1 MTTIKHAR
9 TRPVASV
16 TAALVALVALA
27 AALLLPTGGSA
38 QTAVAPRNTSPPA
51 ITGTAQVDE
60 TLRAST
66 GAWTGTQPISF
77 TFQWLRCNT
86 SGENC
91 VTLTGFTDETY
102 TVREGDVDRTL
113 RVRVT
118 ARNNDGQAS
127 RLSASTAAVKAA
139 AGPPGAIKLPS
150 GETSIPVTSVPAT
163 QRLVVD
169 RVDFSPNPVRSR
181 ETPITVRIKV
191 KDTRGFVVRDAL
203 VFLRSTPVVTTTP
216 EERRTEQDG
225 TVAYTVQP
233 EADFIVRNG
242 YSTQFYM
249 KAFRQ
254 GDPVLAGVAGSRLV
268 QVATVR

>member
-1 MTTIKHAR
+1 MAPIKHAR
-9 TRPVASV
+9 KRPVATV
-16 TAALVALVALA
+16 TGVLVAAAALAT
-27 AALLLPTGGSA
+27 ALLLPTGGSA
-38 QTAVAPRNTSPPA
+38 QTAVAPRNTSPPT
-51 ITGTAQVDE
+51 ISGTAQVDE
-60 TLRAST
+60 TLRASAGT
-66 GAWTGTQPISF
+66 WTGTQPITF
-77 TFQWLRCNT
+77 TFQWLRCNA

-91 VTLTGFTDETY
+91 VTLTGFTDDAY

-118 ARNNDGQAS
+118 ARNNDGSAS
-127 RLSASTAAVKAA
+127 RLSAPTALVKAA
-139 AGPPGAIKLPS
+139 AGPPGAIKLPN

-181 ETPITVRIKV
+181 TTPITVRIKV

-203 VFLRSTPVVTTTP
+203 VFLRSTPVVTSTP

-225 TVAYTVQP
+225 TLTYTVQP
-233 EADFIVRNG
+233 EPDFIIRNG
-242 YSTQFYM
+242 YSTQFYV

-268 QVATVR
+268 QVATAR